1 MRKLFI
7 LSLILMI
14 MGGLYAERKAL
25 VIANSIYD
33 KVSLNNS
40 IADADSVQSALS
52 RMSFSVTRF
61 NNLSLSG
68 MIAAVDSF
76 ATKLSVSDEAVVYYS
91 GHGTNF
97 GGVNYIV
104 PSGVNLG
111 ITQVYSK
118 TSYSLSTLS
127 QKIKHAKNSIIVL
140 EASKAWGASAN
151 KAITKPFVSMNAASN
166 KQVIFSAAAPNKGV
180 QNMQLPYSAFTKVF
194 LDRITSSS
202 EGINALFPQISRDV
216 QTLSNGAQI
225 PWVSG
230 SMEGDYSFLSEAM
243 MLQWRR
249 QPQKILQGGGS
260 LSW

>member
-1 MRKLFI
+1 MRKLIFLCLI
-7 LSLILMI
+7 IILM
-14 MGGLYAERKAL
+14 GNLNAERKAL
-25 VIANSIYD
+25 VIANSVYD
-33 KVSLNNS
+33 KVTIGNA
-40 IADADSVQSALS
+40 IADADSVQAVLHMMGYMVQ
-52 RMSFSVTRF
+52 RH
-61 NNLSLSG
+61 NNLSISG
-68 MIAAVDSF
+68 FTAAVDSF
-76 ATKLSVSDEAVVYYS
+76 ATKLSANDEAVVYYS

-97 GGVNYIV
+97 GGLNYLV
-104 PSGVNLG
+104 PTRTNLG
-111 ITQVYSK
+111 LTQIYSK
-118 TSYSLSTLS
+118 TSYSLNTLAN
-127 QKIKHAKNSIIVL
+127 KIKHARNSIIIL
-140 EASKAWGASAN
+140 EASKAWGASAE

-180 QNMQLPYSAFTKVF
+180 QNMQLPYSAFTKAF
-194 LDRITSSS
+194 LDRITSSG

-243 MLQWRR
+243 LLQWRR